1 MHISRRF
8 LKDRYGNFGI
18 LTALAIVPLIGAAG
32 IAVDYGY
39 ELDVHTKLMGA
50 ADAAALGVIAEKSPA
65 LAAIR
70 HMNGDGEVD
79 IGDEDGKELFMGQ
92 RDLALSQIPLDVS
105 VKVTKTG
112 GDITS
117 HVTFSAQ
124 VPTTFMHIF
133 GQESVTVT
141 GVAAATYGSE
151 SRVYTDFY
159 MLLDNTP
166 SMGIGATQADI
177 NKLVAVTAN
186 APDGAGR
193 NCAFACHMS
202 WTGND
207 GTVHDDKT
215 SNYYIAR
222 DNNVTL
228 RIDVVAQAAKAL
240 MDDVTS
246 MRTSPDQ
253 FRVAAYT
260 FGKAAK
266 EPGYGI
272 ERVSAPTIDMTT
284 IGNAVG
290 QIGLMSTDH
299 HGYNEDAL
307 TSFDTALTEI
317 GKEIKTDGGNGTG
330 TSDRETIVFFVTDG
344 LGDSRKPSGCT
355 GYLGWANAD
364 RCLEPVDLKYCT
376 ALKNRNIK
384 IAVLYTTYLP
394 LTSDAIWNNAI
405 KPKFANLIGPRL
417 QQCASDDLYFEV
429 KPGDDMTTAMSVLF
443 SKAASAQKNLRL
455 TK

>member
-1 MHISRRF
+1 MHIFRRF
-8 LKDRYGNFGI
+8 LRDRRGNFGI
-18 LTALAIVPLIGAAG
+18 LTALTIVPLIGAAG
-32 IAVDYGY
+32 VAVDYSY
-39 ELDVHTKLMGA
+39 ELDVRAKLMGA
-50 ADAAALGVIAEKSPA
+50 ADAAALGAIAEKSPA
-65 LAAIR
+65 LAAIQ
-70 HMNGDGEVD
+70 HMSGDGKVD
-79 IGDEDGKELFMGQ
+79 VGEEDGRKLFMAQ
-92 RDLALSQIPLDVS
+92 RDLELSQIPLDVS
-105 VKVTKTG
+105 VNVTKAG

-117 HVTFSAQ
+117 HVAFSAQ

-133 GQESVTVT
+133 GKETVTVS
-141 GVAAATYGSE
+141 GAATATYGSE

-177 NKLVAVTAN
+177 NKLVAATAN

-202 WTGND
+202 WTGGD

-222 DNNVTL
+222 ANNVTL
-228 RIDVVAQAAKAL
+228 RIDVVAAAAKAL

-299 HGYNEDAL
+299 HNYNEDAL

-317 GKEIKTDGGNGTG
+317 GNEIRTDGGNGTSS
-330 TSDRETIVFFVTDG
+330 SDRETIVFFVTDG
-344 LGDSRKPSGCT
+344 LGDSRKPKGCT
-355 GYLGWANAD
+355 GYLGWADAD
-364 RCLEPVDLKYCT
+364 RCLEPIDLKYCT

-394 LTSDAIWNNAI
+394 LTSDPIWNNAI
-405 KPKFANLIGPRL
+405 KPKFAKLIGPRL
-417 QQCASDDLYFEV
+417 EQCASDDLYFEV
-429 KPGDDMTTAMSVLF
+429 KPGDDMTAAMSVLF
-443 SKAASAQKNLRL
+443 TKAASAQKNLRL
-455 TK
+455 TQ